1 MFGITDLPTYII
13 GTIAVILLPG
23 PNSMYCLAMAGQ
35 HGVRAA
41 YRSVAGILL
50 GDCVLMLATA
60 LGAGALLKAV
70 PELFHAVKLVGGLY
84 LAYIGWNL
92 LRGAVK
98 KWQAHLRL
106 SETAAPIAHKAGAPA
121 HVFKRALLLS
131 LTNPKAILFLLS
143 FFVQFVDPA
152 YAHPGLTFLA
162 LALILQI
169 ISLVYL
175 SVLVFAGFHLMQVFR
190 RHQKTAATGMGIVGA
205 AFIGFAVKMWTA
217 TL

>member
-13 GTIAVILLPG
+13 GTIAIILLPG

-35 HGVRAA
+35 HGMKTG
-41 YRSVAGILL
+41 YRVVAGILL
-50 GDCVLMLATA
+50 GDSVLMLATA

-70 PELFHAVKLVGGLY
+70 PELFHTIKLVGGLY

-98 KWQAHLRL
+98 KWQLRL
-106 SETAAPIAHKAGAPA
+106 PETMVVAGQASPAPR

-143 FFVQFVDPA
+143 FFVQFVDPDYA
-152 YAHPGLTFLA
+152 YPLLSFLV

-169 ISLVYL
+169 ISLAYL
-175 SVLVFAGFHLMQVFR
+175 SVLVLSGSRLAAAFR
-190 RHQKTAATGMGIVGA
+190 RQWRVAAAAMGGVGLM
-205 AFIGFAVKMWTA
+205 FIGFAIKLWLA
-217 TL
+217 EL

>member
-1 MFGITDLPTYII
+1 MFGITDLPTYLI
-13 GTIAVILLPG
+13 GAIAVILLPG
-23 PNSMYCLAMAGQ
+23 PNSMYCLAVAGQ
-35 HGVRAA
+35 HGVKAA
-41 YRSVAGILL
+41 YRAVGGILL
-50 GDCVLMLATA
+50 GDCVLLAATA

-98 KWQAHLRL
+98 KWQAYFRP
-106 SETAAPIAHKAGAPA
+106 SETLAQVQNASAPQ

-143 FFVQFVDPA
+143 FFVQFINPA

-169 ISLVYL
+169 ISFVYL
-175 SVLVFAGFHLMQVFR
+175 SVLVFAGFHLTQVFR
-190 RHQKTAATGMGIVGA
+190 RHQKTAAAGMGMVGA
-205 AFIGFAVKMWTA
+205 AFIGFAVNMWTA